1 LAAIA
6 MSRSARLLDL
16 LQALRTH
23 RRPVTAEALARD
35 LGVSVRTVYRDI
47 GTLVGQGA
55 PIDGEAGVGYVL
67 KPGFLLPP
75 LMFDDDEIEALV
87 LGLRFVVQRGDR
99 ALGDA
104 AVNALAKITA
114 VLPQDLRDAVAVT
127 GLLAGPGRDAG
138 PDHAAIR
145 LAIRT
150 ERKLRLGYRD
160 RNGKAS
166 QRVVWPIA
174 LGYFDSV
181 SVLAAWCEMRQDF
194 RHFRTDRIIAAVPT
208 SERYPRRRGVLLA
221 EWRKREN
228 IPDRV

>member
-1 LAAIA
+1 

-23 RRPVTAEALARD
+23 RRPVTAEVLARD
-35 LGVSVRTVYRDI
+35 LGVSMRTVYRDI
-47 GTLVGQGA
+47 VTLVGQGA

-87 LGLRFVVQRGDR
+87 LGLRFVVQRGDV
-99 ALGDA
+99 ALGKA
-104 AVNALAKITA
+104 AVNALAKITD
-114 VLPQDLRDAVAVT
+114 VLPPDLRDVVAPT
-127 GLLAGPGRDAG
+127 GLLVGPGRNAG
-138 PDHAAIR
+138 LDHAAIR

-150 ERKLRLGYRD
+150 ERKLRLSYRD
-160 RNGKAS
+160 RKGQES

-181 SVLAAWCEMRQDF
+181 NVLAAWCETRQDF
-194 RHFRTDRIIAAVPT
+194 RHFRTDRISAAAPT
-208 SERYPRRRGVLLA
+208 DERYPRRRRALLA
-221 EWRKREN
+221 EWRKQEN